1 MSEPK
6 DYSRDKYL
14 QEIRE
19 TPWSRAPLI
28 SRQLKLFQGA
38 YSFDPHE
45 LEVGHVY
52 VMTNELIPNLVKIG
66 KTSRTPE
73 KRAQELKSTGV
84 PGTWIPQYSV
94 FTPQCDVLE
103 QAVHDALHGFRISI
117 EREFF
122 RISVEDAQEKL
133 DELANLLASNFEGWP
148 DLELVKRNIELDT
161 NYTKDERLRL
171 HEEAKK
177 RKEVLALE
185 AEIDRRKR
193 VTDESKR
200 LENQKLD
207 ELKRID
213 HVTKA
218 TIHEPLFN
226 WSVLF
231 VVGVGLLLFLKE
243 PHGWKL
249 GLPFCCFGLWHAWN
263 NYKEKGEA
271 RALRRTHSLP
281 PVIV

>member
-1 MSEPK
+1 MPEPR

-14 QEIRE
+14 QELRE
-19 TPWSRAPLI
+19 TPWSRSPLI
-28 SRQLKLFQGA
+28 NRQLKLFQGA

-45 LEVGHVY
+45 LKVGHVY

-66 KTSRTPE
+66 KTTRTPE
-73 KRAQELKSTGV
+73 ERAQELKSTGV

-103 QAVHDALHGFRISI
+103 RAVHGELQSFRISS

-122 RISVEDAQEKL
+122 QVSVEEAQKKL
-133 DELANLLASNFEGWP
+133 DEIASLLVSNFRGWP
-148 DLELVKRNIELDT
+148 DLALVKSNIEQEVVVIRS
-161 NYTKDERLRL
+161 ERRRRL
-171 HEEAKK
+171 EEEAK

-193 VTDESKR
+193 IEDESKR
-200 LENQKLD
+200 LENYKLD
-207 ELKRID
+207 ELKRLD

-218 TIHEPLFN
+218 TINGSVFDFG
-226 WSVLF
+226 VLF
-231 VVGVGLLLFLKE
+231 IFGVGLLMLFKE
-243 PHGWKL
+243 PHGWKI
-249 GLPFCCFGLWHAWN
+249 GLPGICFSLWFAWN
-263 NYKEKGEA
+263 NHKEKEKA

-281 PVIV
+281 PVGR

>member
-6 DYSRDKYL
+6 DYSRDRHL
-14 QEIRE
+14 QEIAE
-19 TPWSRAPLI
+19 MPWSRTPLI
-28 SRQLKLFQGA
+28 SRQLKLFQSA

-73 KRAQELKSTGV
+73 ERAQELKSTGV
-84 PGTWIPQYSV
+84 PGAWVSQYSV

-103 QAVHDALHGFRISI
+103 KAVHGALHHFRIST

-122 RISVEDAQEKL
+122 TISVEEAQRKL
-133 DELANLLASNFEGWP
+133 DELANSLASNFEGWP
-148 DLELVKRNIELDT
+148 DLELVKRNIELQK
-161 NYTKDERLRL
+161 NYIKDERVRL

-177 RKEVLALE
+177 RREVLALE

-193 VTDESKR
+193 VEDESKR

-218 TIHEPLFN
+218 KIVQPTVNGTF
-226 WSVLF
+226 LF
-231 VVGVGLLLFLKE
+231 VCGGSLFMFFKE
-243 PHGWKL
+243 PHGWKF
-249 GLPFCCFGLWHAWN
+249 GLPFFCLSLWIAWD
-263 NYKEKGEA
+263 NYKEKEEA

-281 PVIV
+281 PVIE